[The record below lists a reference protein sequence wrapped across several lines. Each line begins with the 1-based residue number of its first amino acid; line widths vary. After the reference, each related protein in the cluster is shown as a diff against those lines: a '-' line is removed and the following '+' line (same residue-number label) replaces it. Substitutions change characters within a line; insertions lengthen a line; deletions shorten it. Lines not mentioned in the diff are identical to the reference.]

1 MEEEYYKTMEEEF
14 ANRREKAL
22 DDIIDSVKRMQIKLN
37 TMQDDLMK
45 RMTDAENESLLGHD
59 SLFERQEWRRLGR
72 IDIN

>member
-1 MEEEYYKTMEEEF
+1 MEEEF
-14 ANRREKAL
+14 ANRREKSL
-22 DDIIDSVKRMQIKLN
+22 DNMIDSVKRLQEMLS

-45 RMTDAENESLLGHD
+45 RITDAERENESILRHD